1 MSVENYKVSIITI
14 CYNAEEEIERTMKSV
29 LEQTLKDYEYII
41 VDGASRDKTMDVIS
55 SVLKL
60 YDTSKVKVI
69 SEPDK
74 GIYDAMNKG
83 VNLASGEWICMMN
96 SGDIF
101 NNEKVLSDVFSYNIP
116 DNIKFIYSDFYKATS
131 YGKYFRVKTCC
142 EEHKR
147 VLVHQSTIYK
157 RILHDKYGYYAVTP
171 KIIISDYLFFL
182 RIPTEETMKVDT
194 VIAKYEGGGISE
206 HGGWVHQQA
215 LCANVVYRHTSFWAI
230 YWQYIMWRIKVSMPK
245 KIRELIRLRMS
256 GVSNV

>member
-1 MSVENYKVSIITI
+1 MKISIITI
-14 CYNAEEEIERTMKSV
+14 CYNTVNEIEHTIRSV
-29 LEQTLKDYEYII
+29 LDQTFIDLEYII
-41 VDGASRDKTMDVIS
+41 VDGASKDGTPEKAKE
-55 SVLKL
+55 VLAQYPNRL
-60 YDTSKVKVI
+60 TRLI
-69 SEPDK
+69 SESDK

-83 VNLASGEWICMMN
+83 IKASSGEWLCMMN

-101 NNEKVLSDVFSYNIP
+101 TNANVLSDVFSNNIP
-116 DNIKFIYSDFYKATS
+116 NNINFIYSDFYKATS

-206 HGGWVHQQA
+206 QGGWVHQQA

-245 KIRELIRLRMS
+245 KIREIIRLRMS